1 MEKKMGLLQRSI
13 TAGILIAS
21 ILILR
26 CFTFRKLSKRVF
38 TVLWKMAIVRLL
50 LPFSFQ
56 VESALFHTL
65 SGRNVSHVM
74 LQGRGGEL
82 KTPMDAASL
91 GIGGWIGFIYPL
103 GAIFLT
109 LVFALEYAKVC
120 ILLREAI
127 PVSVFTD
134 IGRSVGKC
142 RKDLTK
148 RVSIVV
154 TDRIKTPMTYG
165 LLHPR
170 IVLPKWMDWKNEDM
184 LSYVFRHE
192 MIHIKCMDNLWKLL
206 ALLAFC
212 LHWFNP
218 LVLVLYFLLNK
229 DMEMACDECVISA
242 MDEKERQKYAMTLVI
257 LAEKCAFSPKI
268 CSGFGRSAVS
278 ERIKEIMNYKKMT
291 KIGSF
296 CAALVL
302 LGGTAVFVSAK
313 ESTAEAVPS
322 ASVTV
327 MEENLGDY
335 EDQDCVVVYFDVG
348 TTEERKEEIGNEL
361 LAVDGV
367 TGVGYTSAEAA
378 WAVFAEEYLSED
390 IVFSFNGEN
399 PLKDSANYTVYLSEK
414 TEETIRA
421 IESIE
426 GVRRVTQN

>member
-1 MEKKMGLLQRSI
+1 MGLLQRSI

-127 PVSVFTD
+127 PVSAFTD

-170 IVLPKWMDWKNEDM
+170 IVLPNGWTGKM
-184 LSYVFRHE
+184 
-192 MIHIKCMDNLWKLL
+192 
-206 ALLAFC
+206 
-212 LHWFNP
+212 
-218 LVLVLYFLLNK
+218 
-229 DMEMACDECVISA
+229 
-242 MDEKERQKYAMTLVI
+242 
-257 LAEKCAFSPKI
+257 KI
-268 CSGFGRSAVS
+268 CFRMFSGM
-278 ERIKEIMNYKKMT
+278 K
-291 KIGSF
+291 
-296 CAALVL
+296 
-302 LGGTAVFVSAK
+302 
-313 ESTAEAVPS
+313 
-322 ASVTV
+322 
-327 MEENLGDY
+327 
-335 EDQDCVVVYFDVG
+335 
-348 TTEERKEEIGNEL
+348 
-361 LAVDGV
+361 
-367 TGVGYTSAEAA
+367 
-378 WAVFAEEYLSED
+378 
-390 IVFSFNGEN
+390 
-399 PLKDSANYTVYLSEK
+399 
-414 TEETIRA
+414 
-421 IESIE
+421 
-426 GVRRVTQN
+426 